1 MIISQNIHSQKLY
14 IWCQK
19 EQIPTPR
26 IDFLAELEIDLVIF
40 DDLTTSQNFITEPS
54 NKKGSQ
60 GPRNRWGQMK

>member
-1 MIISQNIHSQKLY
+1 MKSRVLIIDNCFTHLELITLARTKLVG
-14 IWCQK
+14 
-19 EQIPTPR
+19 R
-26 IDFLAELEIDLVIF
+26 NIDLVIF